1 MRGAMLFLASS
12 QLLSRAMGYALI
24 GASIGKRYVMFEI
37 ALELFIYLLYKIV
50 RSDFYYWLNDQG
62 VTRFLIA
69 CSMRVIIK
77 IIADFTCLLQ
87 LR

>member
-1 MRGAMLFLASS
+1 MRGAMFLLASS

-50 RSDFYYWLNDQG
+50 RSDFYYWMNIHG
-62 VTRFLIA
+62 VIGFLIA